1 VTKQAAVPSGPGA
14 RVAPGPDGPRVARG
28 AGAAGDAAVGASR
41 AERSRAGVEPCPSP
55 DVVDA
60 RSVLLAPHPPH
71 GHHPAGA
78 RWADRDPVTLEIAG
92 LTPLSTCDWPGR
104 LVATV
109 FLQGCPWRCTYCH
122 NQSILDPRTPGVI
135 PWADVTA
142 LLAKRHGLLDGVV
155 FSGGEPTR
163 QAALVEACREVR
175 DAGFLVGLHTSGA
188 YPNRLAAVLPHV
200 DWVGFD
206 VKAPAR
212 LYRDVTRVGTGTRTA
227 DVAFASLRVLLD
239 AVAAR
244 PLDGPPLEVQ
254 VRTTVDPTVLTPADV
269 AELTEVLA
277 GLGVTD
283 HVLQEARPDGTTAEY
298 RHALAAAR
306 ARDAATP

>member
-1 VTKQAAVPSGPGA
+1 VSE
-14 RVAPGPDGPRVARG
+14 PRTLT
-28 AGAAGDAAVGASR
+28 VGAQDAVS
-41 AERSRAGVEPCPSP
+41 A
-55 DVVDA
+55 DVADA
-60 RSVLLAPHPPH
+60 RRVLAVQPAAHRRPAPHH
-71 GHHPAGA
+71 DLG
-78 RWADRDPVTLEIAG
+78 WADQEPETLEIAG

-122 NQSILDPRTPGVI
+122 NQAILDPRAPGVV
-135 PWADVTA
+135 PWSDVTA
-142 LLAKRHGLLDGVV
+142 LLERRHGLLDGVV

-163 QAALVEACREVR
+163 QAALVEACRAVR
-175 DAGFLVGLHTSGA
+175 DAGFGVGLHTSGA

-212 LYRDVTRVGTGTRTA
+212 LYRAITRVGGETTTSDA
-227 DVAFASLRVLLD
+227 AFASLRVLLD
-239 AVAAR
+239 AAAAR

-269 AELTEVLA
+269 AELTAVLA
-277 GLGVTD
+277 DLGVAD

-306 ARDAATP
+306 ARESTR